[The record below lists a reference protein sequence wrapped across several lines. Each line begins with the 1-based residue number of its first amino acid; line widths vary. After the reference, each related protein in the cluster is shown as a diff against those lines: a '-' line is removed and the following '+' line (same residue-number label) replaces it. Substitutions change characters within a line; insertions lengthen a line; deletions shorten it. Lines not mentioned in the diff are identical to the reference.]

1 MAYLS
6 LVELNV
12 GVIWMPYARLALGI
26 NVVEEADISGNKV
39 LEILLGEEDRV
50 VYGGSLW
57 LEMSV

>member
-1 MAYLS
+1 MVYSS
-6 LVELNV
+6 LIELKE
-12 GVIWMPYARLALGI
+12 GVIWTPRARLALGI
-26 NVVEEADISGNKV
+26 NVVEKADISGNKV